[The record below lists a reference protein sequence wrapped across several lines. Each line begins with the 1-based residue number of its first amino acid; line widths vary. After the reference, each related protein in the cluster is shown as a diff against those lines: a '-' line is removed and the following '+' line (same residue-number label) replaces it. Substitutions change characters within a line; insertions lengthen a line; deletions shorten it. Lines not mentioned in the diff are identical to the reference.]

1 VTKQAGRPW
10 WSKAQH
16 DARRPVL
23 RQRMLIQEALTGWFE
38 RQEFQQVETAE
49 LRTSPGNETHLHAFA
64 TDWLR
69 TDGSLA
75 DRLYLHTSP
84 EFSLKKLLAAGETQ
98 LFEFARVFRN
108 RERGPLHA
116 PEFTMLEWYR
126 ARQPY
131 TVLMDDAAE
140 LIALAAE
147 VAGTGWLTH
156 RGQTVD
162 PYRAPERLTLA
173 EAFDRFAGIDLLATI
188 SADGL
193 STDAAALAAA
203 ARAKGIRVAGDD
215 SWSDVFTRVLLEK
228 VEPQIGRER
237 ITILTEYPAPEAA
250 LARRKPG
257 DLRVAERFEV
267 FTCGVE
273 LLNAFGE
280 LTDVAEQR
288 RRFEADMAA
297 KQRIYGKTY
306 PLDEAFLSALTAMPE
321 ASGAALGFDRLVMLA
336 MGVDEIDDALWTP
349 APLQSEP
356 HS

>member
-1 VTKQAGRPW
+1 VKTSAGKPW
-10 WSKAQH
+10 WSKARH

-23 RQRMLIQEALTGWFE
+23 RQRMLIQEALSGWFE
-38 RQEFQQVETAE
+38 RQKFQQVDTSE
-49 LRTSPGNETHLHAFA
+49 LRSSPGNETHLHAFA

-69 TDGSLA
+69 TDGSMV

-84 EFSLKKLLAAGETQ
+84 EFSLKKLLAAGETR

-126 ARQPY
+126 ALRPY
-131 TVLMDDAAE
+131 SALMDDAAE

-147 VAGTGWLTH
+147 VAGTGRLTH
-156 RGQTVD
+156 HDRSVD
-162 PYRAPERLTLA
+162 PYLAPERLTLA

-193 STDAAALAAA
+193 STDTAALMAA
-203 ARAKGIRVAGDD
+203 ARSKGIRVADDD

-250 LARRKPG
+250 LARRKP
-257 DLRVAERFEV
+257 DNPRVAERFEI
-267 FTCGVE
+267 FACGVE
-273 LLNAFGE
+273 LANAFGE

-297 KQRIYGKTY
+297 KERIYGETY
-306 PLDEAFLSALTAMPE
+306 PLDEVLLSALAEMSE

-336 MGVDEIDDALWTP
+336 AGVDDIDDVLWTP
-349 APLQSEP
+349 APLQPDPQS
-356 HS
+356 

>member
-1 VTKQAGRPW
+1 
-10 WSKAQH
+10 
-16 DARRPVL
+16 
-23 RQRMLIQEALTGWFE
+23 
-38 RQEFQQVETAE
+38 
-49 LRTSPGNETHLHAFA
+49 
-64 TDWLR
+64 
-69 TDGSLA
+69 
-75 DRLYLHTSP
+75 
-84 EFSLKKLLAAGETQ
+84 
-98 LFEFARVFRN
+98 
-108 RERGPLHA
+108 
-116 PEFTMLEWYR
+116 
-126 ARQPY
+126 
-131 TVLMDDAAE
+131 
-140 LIALAAE
+140 
-147 VAGTGWLTH
+147 
-156 RGQTVD
+156 
-162 PYRAPERLTLA
+162 
-173 EAFDRFAGIDLLATI
+173 
-188 SADGL
+188 L